1 MRLDL
6 DDLSMEA
13 SERLYLAE
21 VAKGRTLRDAAK
33 AAGMRGATLRAM
45 LERHDLLDVLAQDDA
60 ARRDR
65 R

>member
-6 DDLSMEA
+6 SDLDLA
-13 SERLYLAE
+13 AAERLYLAE

-45 LERHDLLDVLAQDDA
+45 LESYDLLDVLAQDDA
-60 ARRDR
+60 TQPDR